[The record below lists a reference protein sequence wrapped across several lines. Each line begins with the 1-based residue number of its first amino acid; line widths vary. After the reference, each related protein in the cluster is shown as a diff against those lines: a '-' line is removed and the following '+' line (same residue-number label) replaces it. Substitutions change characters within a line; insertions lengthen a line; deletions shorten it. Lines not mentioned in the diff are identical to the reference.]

1 MWSPPRPRVAIV
13 TAQRIRTGVA
23 RGVFQGFRSK
33 AGEDMVLEK
42 NIFGSQVEMLP
53 MAFGDFNSDK
63 LTDLFVI
70 DNERNKLSILLAQEQ
85 TFSLALTSHTYFQF
99 PSEVDKKKL
108 KLACTLNNVLIE
120 SVIPGDFDGDG
131 GMDVFVTVKNP
142 DDKDDAILAERVRI

>member
-1 MWSPPRPRVAIV
+1 MWKILYISAFFATLLHV
-13 TAQRIRTGVA
+13 GVS
-23 RGVFQGFRSK
+23 QQLK
-33 AGEDMVLEK
+33 NITK

-142 DDKDDAILAERVRI
+142 DDKDDAILAERVRISIL